1 MTIQNKIFDTTNHEY
16 TITETKINEYQT
28 LKFNNE
34 LGIGFLNPPEN
45 SNEVYDKVYWDRYR
59 ALRDTEVG
67 KNLNQCRIDI
77 AEKFKANPTKT
88 LDVGVGNA
96 DFVDKFN
103 CYGFDINPEAIKYLK
118 STRKFIDPYVEACRW
133 QCITMFDTIEHIVDI
148 ESLLSKTDMVI
159 LSTPIYK
166 NLEDILGSKHL
177 RPNEHFY
184 YFTVSGMIHYMNY
197 FGFDCKYY
205 STIESKLGRS
215 DIGSFVF
222 SRI

>member
-1 MTIQNKIFDTTNHEY
+1 MSIQNKIFDTTNHEY

-28 LKFNNE
+28 LKFNHD

-45 SNEVYDKVYWDRYR
+45 SNEVYDKAYWERYR
-59 ALRDTEVG
+59 ALRDTEIG
-67 KNLNQCRIDI
+67 KNLNQCRIGI
-77 AEKFKANPTKT
+77 AEKFKAKPTKT
-88 LDVGVGNA
+88 LDVGVGNG
-96 DFVDKFN
+96 DFVDKFY
-103 CYGFDINPEAIKYLK
+103 CWGFDINPEAIKYLK
-118 STRKFIDPYVEACRW
+118 STRKFIDLYTEACRW

-166 NLEDILGSKHL
+166 DLEDTLKSKHF
-177 RPNEHFY
+177 RPDEHLF

-205 STIESKLGRS
+205 STIESKLGRDS
-215 DIGSFVF
+215 IGSFVF
-222 SRI
+222 KRD